1 MSTDGE
7 PPPRNRQEQKQE
19 LAHVIAVKTKKPSK
33 PKPDIE
39 GAAQALRNAGFTSA
53 RNSKARKIY
62 VEFHVGNA
70 ELADLEEALQGL
82 RTQGQDER
90 KQTAARSKL
99 QDARSDAS
107 DVSLVAG
114 GIEVYL
120 DVAQNKHQ
128 PQSQPI
134 GSRAKGGGMKFNNGA
149 TKAWHRVNTLVYM
162 RDWAQNLEM
171 ADGDIVQHGQSI
183 PVDHI
188 CYEGFCVFIDGLK
201 CVSFHCYPERAYN
214 GRLPE

>member
-19 LAHVIAVKTKKPSK
+19 LAHVIAVKTKKPFETQTGYRGSRSSA
-33 PKPDIE
+33 PQCGLHIRPQQQSTQDIC
-39 GAAQALRNAGFTSA
+39 R
-53 RNSKARKIY
+53 
-62 VEFHVGNA
+62 FHVGNA

-99 QDARSDAS
+99 QDARRDAS

-128 PQSQPI
+128 PQGQPI
-134 GSRAKGGGMKFNNGA
+134 GSRAKGAG
-149 TKAWHRVNTLVYM
+149 
-162 RDWAQNLEM
+162 
-171 ADGDIVQHGQSI
+171 
-183 PVDHI
+183 
-188 CYEGFCVFIDGLK
+188 
-201 CVSFHCYPERAYN
+201 
-214 GRLPE
+214 

>member
-1 MSTDGE
+1 
-7 PPPRNRQEQKQE
+7 
-19 LAHVIAVKTKKPSK
+19 
-33 PKPDIE
+33 
-39 GAAQALRNAGFTSA
+39 
-53 RNSKARKIY
+53 
-62 VEFHVGNA
+62 
-70 ELADLEEALQGL
+70 
-82 RTQGQDER
+82 
-90 KQTAARSKL
+90 
-99 QDARSDAS
+99 
-107 DVSLVAG
+107 
-114 GIEVYL
+114 
-120 DVAQNKHQ
+120 
-128 PQSQPI
+128 
-134 GSRAKGGGMKFNNGA
+134 MKFNNGA